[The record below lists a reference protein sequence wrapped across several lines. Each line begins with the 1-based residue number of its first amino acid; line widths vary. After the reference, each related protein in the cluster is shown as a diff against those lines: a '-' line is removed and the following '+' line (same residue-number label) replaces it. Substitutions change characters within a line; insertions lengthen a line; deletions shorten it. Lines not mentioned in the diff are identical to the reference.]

1 MTALECGMSL
11 LLCVIGPVDAWRL
24 MMALKSGLV
33 GESSWALDVLS
44 ILLRDESAV
53 LWFSLQTLPGLVD
66 VLLEHFRRCLIEIFP
81 GDFDEL
87 EITLESGALDDK
99 TAHTSCIE
107 DKSVP
112 PKIHLLDT
120 ESSVKTEL
128 LDNQAAKTLFER
140 SALVDD
146 KSWDVYGEIDSSL
159 LDWQMGR
166 GDTSTHVQSHFH
178 ENASVSFSQR
188 RYFGRHSEHAV
199 LSTVAQQKP
208 LDHFEAQPNVIPT
221 KCDVVSCADDKL
233 PVLCAA
239 VQDVKTEP
247 VDDTSPVDSSD
258 DKTDTDLEESNTK
271 SEPPD
276 IVRDALAQCLKVEP
290 KMESARCG
298 KLSED
303 RVMPA
308 ACDDRGLESLK
319 RKWTEQLEEDS
330 EAYERDL
337 QSLFV
342 VSEAC
347 TEISRRCLAVSNVLR
362 GLSFVPYN
370 DCELARHPG
379 LLAALGRLL
388 LLGHRHPRE
397 ARRRLLRGSD
407 DEEVPL
413 PDDETS
419 VKSAVFDGWRWDTVG
434 VLREDTLV
442 MFANIA
448 GQLDLAAFPEE
459 ICIPVLDGLLHWASC
474 GAACA
479 LDPMPSTPNA
489 SGPSPRRLA
498 LEALC
503 KLCVTDANVDL
514 LLATPP
520 FKRIVCLLDD
530 LVNILS
536 DTTMSDQVAREFA
549 VVLASSLAAADASA
563 ARAIAL
569 RRSSISAFLGFIEVA
584 DRQAQQLVQ
593 AQGVAMLRDNP
604 EMMGTSVDMLRRA
617 ANVVRAVAETADCR
631 SSLFADH
638 QQRLLQ
644 LSMSPT
650 LDSAVATTISDV
662 LFLCSQT

>member
-1 MTALECGMSL
+1 MAERETC
-11 LLCVIGPVDAWRL
+11 CVCAVGPVDAWRL

-53 LWFSLQTLPGLVD
+53 LWFGLQQLPGLVD

-87 EITLESGALDDK
+87 EITLESGAFEDK
-99 TAHTSCIE
+99 TVHSCCKE
-107 DKSVP
+107 EESVP
-112 PKIHLLDT
+112 PKIHLLD
-120 ESSVKTEL
+120 ESSATTEL
-128 LDNQAAKTLFER
+128 LDSQAVKTSFEG

-166 GDTSTHVQSHFH
+166 GDTSTHIQTHFH
-178 ENASVSFSQR
+178 ENASVSFSHQ

-199 LSTVAQQKP
+199 SSAVAQQKP
-208 LDHFEAQPNVIPT
+208 LDRFEAHHSVIPT
-221 KCDVVSCADDKL
+221 KCDIVSCAGSDDKL
-233 PVLCAA
+233 PVLCSAIQVA
-239 VQDVKTEP
+239 KKEP
-247 VDDTSPVDSSD
+247 AETADRSDSD
-258 DKTDTDLEESNTK
+258 DDNKTYTGDQCTTK

-276 IVRDALAQCLKVEP
+276 IVRDAIAQCTKAEP
-290 KMESARCG
+290 KTETVLCG
-298 KLSED
+298 TPSQET
-303 RVMPA
+303 VMPVPGL
-308 ACDDRGLESLK
+308 CDDRGLESLK
-319 RKWTEQLEEDS
+319 RKWTEELEEDS

-370 DCELARHPG
+370 DCELAKHPG

-397 ARRRLLRGSD
+397 SRRRLPRGSD
-407 DEEVPL
+407 DEELPL

-442 MFANIA
+442 IFANIA

-459 ICIPVLDGLLHWASC
+459 ICIPVLDGLLHWSSC
-474 GAACA
+474 SAACA
-479 LDPMPSTPNA
+479 LDPMPSAPNA

-536 DTTMSDQVAREFA
+536 DTVSDQVAREFA

-569 RRSSISAFLGFIEVA
+569 RRSSVSVFLGFIEVA

-617 ANVVRAVAETADCR
+617 ASVVRAVAETADCR

-650 LDSAVATTISDV
+650 LDSAVAATIADV

>member
-1 MTALECGMSL
+1 
-11 LLCVIGPVDAWRL
+11 LLCVVGPVDAWRL

-53 LWFSLQTLPGLVD
+53 LWFGLQTLPGLVD
-66 VLLEHFRRCLIEIFP
+66 VLLEHFRRCLIEMFP

-87 EITLESGALDDK
+87 EITLESGAFDDK
-99 TAHTSCIE
+99 TVRSCSNE
-107 DKSVP
+107 DKSIP
-112 PKIHLLDT
+112 PKIHVLD
-120 ESSVKTEL
+120 ESGAKTEL
-128 LDNQAAKTLFER
+128 LDNQAAKTSFEG

-178 ENASVSFSQR
+178 DNASVSSSLR
-188 RYFGRHSEHAV
+188 RYFGGRHAQHAV
-199 LSTVAQQKP
+199 PSPVAQQKP
-208 LDHFEAQPNVIPT
+208 LDRFEAQPNIIP
-221 KCDVVSCADDKL
+221 KCDVVSGCADDKL

-239 VQDVKTEP
+239 VQDVKKEP
-247 VDDTSPVDSSD
+247 LDDD
-258 DKTDTDLEESNTK
+258 DKTDTSEQNSTK

-276 IVRDALAQCLKVEP
+276 IVRDALAQCSKVEP
-290 KMESARCG
+290 PQTDAAESG
-298 KLSED
+298 TTSED
-303 RVMPA
+303 TA
-308 ACDDRGLESLK
+308 TSCGDRGLESLK

-347 TEISRRCLAVSNVLR
+347 SEISRRCLAVSNVLR

-397 ARRRLLRGSD
+397 PRRRLLRGAD
-407 DEEVPL
+407 DEEDVPL

-459 ICIPVLDGLLHWASC
+459 ICIPVLDGLLHWATCS
-474 GAACA
+474 AACA
-479 LDPMPSTPNA
+479 LDPLPSTPNA

-536 DTTMSDQVAREFA
+536 NTVSDQVARANILSDNTVSDQVAREFA

-584 DRQAQQLVQ
+584 DQRAQQLVQ
-593 AQGVAMLRDNP
+593 GQGVAMLRDNP

-617 ANVVRAVAETADCR
+617 AGVVRAVAETAADCR

-650 LDSAVATTISDV
+650 LDSAVAATVADV

>member
-1 MTALECGMSL
+1 MMS
-11 LLCVIGPVDAWRL
+11 
-24 MMALKSGLV
+24 LKSGLV
-33 GESSWALDVLS
+33 GESSWALDILS

-53 LWFSLQTLPGLVD
+53 LWFGLQQMPGLVD

-81 GDFDEL
+81 SDFDEL
-87 EITLESGALDDK
+87 EITLESAALESK
-99 TAHTSCIE
+99 TVDGHYKDETA
-107 DKSVP
+107 P
-112 PKIHLLDT
+112 PKIHLSD
-120 ESSVKTEL
+120 EPEVKTDP
-128 LDNQAAKTLFER
+128 LDSQAVRASFEG
-140 SALVDD
+140 SALVDE
-146 KSWDVYGEIDSSL
+146 KSWDVYSEIDSSL

-166 GDTSTHVQSHFH
+166 GDTSTHVQTHFH
-178 ENASVSFSQR
+178 KQESVSFAHR

-199 LSTVAQQKP
+199 SSAVAQHKQ
-208 LDHFEAQPNVIPT
+208 LDRFEAQPSVIPT
-221 KCDVVSCADDKL
+221 KCAAAGRTGSVDKL
-233 PVLCAA
+233 PMLSAMI
-239 VQDVKTEP
+239 QDIKTEP
-247 VDDTSPVDSSD
+247 VKTAEKTELDDQVTA
-258 DKTDTDLEESNTK
+258 K

-276 IVRDALAQCLKVEP
+276 IVCNAPSAKIEPETEDVKCGLSSKDATVP
-290 KMESARCG
+290 G
-298 KLSED
+298 
-303 RVMPA
+303 

-319 RKWTEQLEEDS
+319 RKWTEELEEDS

-342 VSEAC
+342 VSEASV
-347 TEISRRCLAVSNVLR
+347 EMSRRCLAVSNVLR

-397 ARRRLLRGSD
+397 SRRRLPRGSD
-407 DEEVPL
+407 DEDVPQ
-413 PDDETS
+413 PDDETPI
-419 VKSAVFDGWRWDTVG
+419 KSAVFDGWRWDTVG

-442 MFANIA
+442 IFANVA

-459 ICIPVLDGLLHWASC
+459 ICIPILDGLLHWASC
-474 GAACA
+474 SAACA
-479 LDPMPSTPNA
+479 LDPMPSMPNT
-489 SGPSPRRLA
+489 SGSSPRRLA

-536 DTTMSDQVAREFA
+536 DTVSDQVAREFA

-569 RRSSISAFLGFIEVA
+569 RRSSVSAFLGFIEVA

-617 ANVVRAVAETADCR
+617 AGVVRAVAETSDCR
-631 SSLFADH
+631 SALFADH

-650 LDSAVATTISDV
+650 LDSAVAATIADV
-662 LFLCSQT
+662 LFLCSQTS

>member
-1 MTALECGMSL
+1 
-11 LLCVIGPVDAWRL
+11 

-33 GESSWALDVLS
+33 GESSWALDILS
-44 ILLRDESAV
+44 ILLRDEAAV
-53 LWFSLQTLPGLVD
+53 LWFGLQQLPGLVD

-81 GDFDEL
+81 SDFDEL
-87 EITLESGALDDK
+87 EITLESGAFDDK
-99 TAHTSCIE
+99 TVHSCFKE

-112 PKIHLLDT
+112 PKICVFDAS
-120 ESSVKTEL
+120 ESTAETEL
-128 LDNQAAKTLFER
+128 LDSQAAKMSFEG

-166 GDTSTHVQSHFH
+166 GDTSTHVQTHFH
-178 ENASVSFSQR
+178 ENASVSFLHR

-199 LSTVAQQKP
+199 SSSIAQQKP
-208 LDHFEAQPNVIPT
+208 LDRFEAHPTVIPS
-221 KCDVVSCADDKL
+221 KREIVSASSDDKI

-239 VQDVKTEP
+239 MQDVKKEP
-247 VDDTSPVDSSD
+247 AEIADKVEPE
-258 DKTDTDLEESNTK
+258 DKTHADDQSAAK

-276 IVRDALAQCLKVEP
+276 IVRDALCAKVEP
-290 KMESARCG
+290 K
-298 KLSED
+298 SEIVQCD
-303 RVMPA
+303 VPSQETVTPVPGV
-308 ACDDRGLESLK
+308 CDDRGLESLK
-319 RKWTEQLEEDS
+319 RKWTEELEEDS

-337 QSLFV
+337 QSLFI

-347 TEISRRCLAVSNVLR
+347 TEISRRCLGVSNVLR

-370 DCELARHPG
+370 DSELARHPG

-397 ARRRLLRGSD
+397 PRRRLPRGSE
-407 DEEVPL
+407 DEELPV
-413 PDDETS
+413 PDDETPMR
-419 VKSAVFDGWRWDTVG
+419 SAVYDGWRWDTVG

-442 MFANIA
+442 IFANIA

-474 GAACA
+474 SAACA

-536 DTTMSDQVAREFA
+536 DTVSDQVAREFA

-569 RRSSISAFLGFIEVA
+569 RRSSVSAFLGFIEVA

-617 ANVVRAVAETADCR
+617 ASVVRAVAETADCR

-650 LDSAVATTISDV
+650 LDSAVAATIADV
-662 LFLCSQT
+662 LYLCSQT

>member
-1 MTALECGMSL
+1 
-11 LLCVIGPVDAWRL
+11 
-24 MMALKSGLV
+24 MMALKSGLA
-33 GESSWALDVLS
+33 GESTWALDMLS

-53 LWFSLQTLPGLVD
+53 LWFGLQQMPGLVD

-81 GDFDEL
+81 SDFDEL
-87 EITLESGALDDK
+87 EITLESAVL
-99 TAHTSCIE
+99 E
-107 DKSVP
+107 
-112 PKIHLLDT
+112 
-120 ESSVKTEL
+120 
-128 LDNQAAKTLFER
+128 AKTLLGKVKCELPEIELSDESTVKSEHLEKQATKASFEG

-166 GDTSTHVQSHFH
+166 GDTSTHVQTHFH
-178 ENASVSFSQR
+178 KNRSVSFAHR
-188 RYFGRHSEHAV
+188 RYFGRHSQRAV
-199 LSTVAQQKP
+199 SSAVAEYKQ
-208 LDHFEAQPNVIPT
+208 LERFEAQPSIIQT
-221 KCDVVSCADDKL
+221 KCAVVGRAGSDDKL
-233 PVLCAA
+233 LLLSA
-239 VQDVKTEP
+239 VTQEMNKEP
-247 VDDTSPVDSSD
+247 VEPKDRMDTEDP
-258 DKTDTDLEESNTK
+258 TATK
-271 SEPPD
+271 PEPPD
-276 IVRDALAQCLKVEP
+276 IIHDALSSNVEP
-290 KMESARCG
+290 KTEDAKTEDGRCG
-298 KLSED
+298 ASSQEQATP
-303 RVMPA
+303 VPGVG
-308 ACDDRGLESLK
+308 DDHGLESLK
-319 RKWTEQLEEDS
+319 RKWTEELEEDS

-397 ARRRLLRGSD
+397 SRRRLPRGGSD
-407 DEEVPL
+407 DEDVPPL
-413 PDDETS
+413 DDEAPIR
-419 VKSAVFDGWRWDTVG
+419 SAVFDGWRWDTVG

-442 MFANIA
+442 IFANIA

-474 GAACA
+474 SAACA
-479 LDPMPSTPNA
+479 MDPMPSTPNA

-514 LLATPP
+514 VLATPP

-536 DTTMSDQVAREFA
+536 DTVSDQVAREFA
-549 VVLASSLAAADASA
+549 VVLASSLVAADASA

-569 RRSSISAFLGFIEVA
+569 RRSSVNAFLGFIEVA

-617 ANVVRAVAETADCR
+617 ASVVRAVAETSDSR

-650 LDSAVATTISDV
+650 LDAAVAATIADV
-662 LFLCSQT
+662 LFLCSQTS

>member
-1 MTALECGMSL
+1 
-11 LLCVIGPVDAWRL
+11 
-24 MMALKSGLV
+24 MMALKSGLA
-33 GESSWALDVLS
+33 GESTWALDILS

-53 LWFSLQTLPGLVD
+53 LWFGLQQMPGLVD

-81 GDFDEL
+81 SDFDEL
-87 EITLESGALDDK
+87 EITLESAVLETK
-99 TAHTSCIE
+99 T
-107 DKSVP
+107 
-112 PKIHLLDT
+112 LLKVKPELPNMEPSD
-120 ESSVKTEL
+120 ESPVKTEL
-128 LDNQAAKTLFER
+128 FDKQAAKASFEG

-146 KSWDVYGEIDSSL
+146 KSWDVYSEIDSSL

-166 GDTSTHVQSHFH
+166 GDTSTHVQTHFH
-178 ENASVSFSQR
+178 RDTSVSFAHQ
-188 RYFGRHSEHAV
+188 RYFGRHSVHAV
-199 LSTVAQQKP
+199 SSAVAQHKQ
-208 LDHFEAQPNVIPT
+208 LDRFEAHPGITPT
-221 KCDVVSCADDKL
+221 KCAIACSSEKL
-233 PVLCAA
+233 PLLSA
-239 VQDVKTEP
+239 VTQEVKKEP
-247 VDDTSPVDSSD
+247 VETAEN
-258 DKTDTDLEESNTK
+258 TDTDEQPAAK

-276 IVRDALAQCLKVEP
+276 IVCDAPSSDVEP
-290 KMESARCG
+290 KPEDTKTKDGSCG
-298 KLSED
+298 TSPAE
-303 RVMPA
+303 MPVPG
-308 ACDDRGLESLK
+308 ACDDSGLESLK
-319 RKWTEQLEEDS
+319 RKWTEELEEDS

-342 VSEAC
+342 ASEAC
-347 TEISRRCLAVSNVLR
+347 VEISRRCLAVSNVLR

-379 LLAALGRLL
+379 LLASLGRLL

-397 ARRRLLRGSD
+397 ARRRLPRGSED
-407 DEEVPL
+407 DDLPS
-413 PDDETS
+413 PDDEAPI
-419 VKSAVFDGWRWDTVG
+419 KSAVFDGWRWDTVG
-434 VLREDTLV
+434 ILREDTLV
-442 MFANIA
+442 IFANIS

-479 LDPMPSTPNA
+479 IDPMPSTPNA
-489 SGPSPRRLA
+489 CGPSPRRLA

-536 DTTMSDQVAREFA
+536 DTVSDQVAREFA

-569 RRSSISAFLGFIEVA
+569 RRSSVSAFLGFIEVA

-617 ANVVRAVAETADCR
+617 ASVVRAVAETADSR

-650 LDSAVATTISDV
+650 LDSAVAATIADV
-662 LFLCSQT
+662 LYLCSQTS

>member
-1 MTALECGMSL
+1 
-11 LLCVIGPVDAWRL
+11 
-24 MMALKSGLV
+24 MMALKSGIV
-33 GESSWALDVLS
+33 GESSWALDILS

-53 LWFSLQTLPGLVD
+53 LWFGLQQLPGLVD

-87 EITLESGALDDK
+87 EITLESGALEDK
-99 TAHTSCIE
+99 TLHGCCKE
-107 DKSVP
+107 DKTLP
-112 PKIHLLDT
+112 PKIHLSEET
-120 ESSVKTEL
+120 NAKTEL
-128 LDNQAAKTLFER
+128 LDSQAGKTSFEG
-140 SALVDD
+140 SALLDD
-146 KSWDVYGEIDSSL
+146 KLWDVYGEIDSSL

-166 GDTSTHVQSHFH
+166 GDTSTHVQTHFH
-178 ENASVSFSQR
+178 ENASILLSHR
-188 RYFGRHSEHAV
+188 RYFGRHSKHAV
-199 LSTVAQQKP
+199 SSAVAQQKP
-208 LDHFEAQPNVIPT
+208 LDRFEAHPGTIPT
-221 KCDVVSCADDKL
+221 KCGVVRCGTVPDSDKL

-239 VQDVKTEP
+239 KPDVKTEP
-247 VDDTSPVDSSD
+247 MDTEDSVNTD
-258 DKTDTDLEESNTK
+258 DKTHPATDESTTK

-276 IVRDALAQCLKVEP
+276 IVCDVLCAKVEP
-290 KMESARCG
+290 ETENARCDAPSQETEMTPVPVVG
-298 KLSED
+298 
-303 RVMPA
+303 
-308 ACDDRGLESLK
+308 DDRGLESLK
-319 RKWTEQLEEDS
+319 RKWTEELEEDS

-337 QSLFV
+337 QSLFI
-342 VSEAC
+342 VSEAF

-370 DCELARHPG
+370 DSELARHPG

-397 ARRRLLRGSD
+397 SRRRLPRGSE
-407 DEEVPL
+407 DEEVPV
-413 PDDETS
+413 PDDETPI
-419 VKSAVFDGWRWDTVG
+419 KSAVFDGWRWDTVG

-442 MFANIA
+442 IFANIA

-474 GAACA
+474 SAACA
-479 LDPMPSTPNA
+479 LDPLPSTPNA

-536 DTTMSDQVAREFA
+536 DTVSDQVAREFA

-569 RRSSISAFLGFIEVA
+569 RRSSVSAFLGFIEVA

-617 ANVVRAVAETADCR
+617 ASVVRAVAETADCR

-650 LDSAVATTISDV
+650 LDSAVAATIADV

>member
-1 MTALECGMSL
+1 
-11 LLCVIGPVDAWRL
+11 
-24 MMALKSGLV
+24 MALKSGLV
-33 GESSWALDVLS
+33 GESTWTLDILS

-53 LWFSLQTLPGLVD
+53 LWFGLQQLPGLVD

-87 EITLESGALDDK
+87 EITLESAALESK
-99 TAHTSCIE
+99 TLHGCCG
-107 DKSVP
+107 DKSAP
-112 PKIHLLDT
+112 PKINLSDEVT
-120 ESSVKTEL
+120 EKTEL
-128 LDNQAAKTLFER
+128 LDSQSVRSSFEG

-146 KSWDVYGEIDSSL
+146 KLWDVYGEIDSSL

-166 GDTSTHVQSHFH
+166 GDTSTHVQTHFH
-178 ENASVSFSQR
+178 ENASVSFAHQ

-199 LSTVAQQKP
+199 SSAVAQHKQ
-208 LDHFEAQPNVIPT
+208 LDRFEAQPSVIPT
-221 KCDVVSCADDKL
+221 KCTVVSRAASEDKL
-233 PVLCAA
+233 PVLCVA
-239 VQDVKTEP
+239 VQDVKKEP
-247 VDDTSPVDSSD
+247 VETADKMNTDDQSAP
-258 DKTDTDLEESNTK
+258 K

-276 IVRDALAQCLKVEP
+276 IIRDALSSQVEP
-290 KMESARCG
+290 KT
-298 KLSED
+298 ED
-303 RVMPA
+303 TKSSIPSQETVMPSSGV
-308 ACDDRGLESLK
+308 CSDRGLESLK
-319 RKWTEQLEEDS
+319 RKWTEELEEDT
-330 EAYERDL
+330 EAYERDI

-362 GLSFVPYN
+362 GLSFVPHN

-379 LLAALGRLL
+379 LLASLGRLL

-397 ARRRLLRGSD
+397 SRRRLPRGLE

-413 PDDETS
+413 PDDEAPI
-419 VKSAVFDGWRWDTVG
+419 KSAVFDGWRWDTVG
-434 VLREDTLV
+434 ILREDTLV
-442 MFANIA
+442 IFANIA

-474 GAACA
+474 SAACA

-536 DTTMSDQVAREFA
+536 DTASDQVAREFA

-569 RRSSISAFLGFIEVA
+569 RRSSVSAFLGFIEVA

-617 ANVVRAVAETADCR
+617 ASVVRAVAETADCR
-631 SSLFADH
+631 TSLFADH

-650 LDSAVATTISDV
+650 LDSAVAATIADV

>member
-1 MTALECGMSL
+1 
-11 LLCVIGPVDAWRL
+11 
-24 MMALKSGLV
+24 MALKSGLA
-33 GESSWALDVLS
+33 GESTYALDILS

-53 LWFSLQTLPGLVD
+53 LWFGLQQMPGLVD
-66 VLLEHFRRCLIEIFP
+66 VLLEHFRRCLIEVFP

-87 EITLESGALDDK
+87 EITLESAALESGVLHDCCKDK
-99 TAHTSCIE
+99 PLT
-107 DKSVP
+107 
-112 PKIHLLDT
+112 PKVYLSD
-120 ESSVKTEL
+120 ESDSKTEL
-128 LDNQAAKTLFER
+128 LDSQSAMTSFEG
-140 SALVDD
+140 SALADD

-166 GDTSTHVQSHFH
+166 GDTSTHVQTHFH
-178 ENASVSFSQR
+178 ENASVSFAHR

-199 LSTVAQQKP
+199 SSALAQHVQ
-208 LDHFEAQPNVIPT
+208 LERFEANPNIIPT
-221 KCDVVSCADDKL
+221 KCTIIGRTGSDDKL
-233 PVLCAA
+233 PVLRMAT
-239 VQDVKTEP
+239 QDIVKKEP
-247 VDDTSPVDSSD
+247 VESA
-258 DKTDTDLEESNTK
+258 DKTSTDDQPAMKL
-271 SEPPD
+271 EPPD
-276 IVRDALAQCLKVEP
+276 IVRDALSSKVEP
-290 KMESARCG
+290 KTDDVKCDTQ
-298 KLSED
+298 SEETAMA
-303 RVMPA
+303 VSGVS
-308 ACDDRGLESLK
+308 DDRGLESLK
-319 RKWTEQLEEDS
+319 RKWTEELEEDT

-397 ARRRLLRGSD
+397 SRRRLPRGSED
-407 DEEVPL
+407 DEVPL
-413 PDDETS
+413 PDDETPI
-419 VKSAVFDGWRWDTVG
+419 KSAVFDGWRWDTVG

-442 MFANIA
+442 IFANIA

-474 GAACA
+474 SAACA

-536 DTTMSDQVAREFA
+536 DTVSDQVAREFA

-569 RRSSISAFLGFIEVA
+569 RRSSVSAFLGFIEVA

-617 ANVVRAVAETADCR
+617 ASVVRAVAETADCR

-650 LDSAVATTISDV
+650 LDSAVAATIADV

>member
-1 MTALECGMSL
+1 
-11 LLCVIGPVDAWRL
+11 
-24 MMALKSGLV
+24 MMALKSGLA
-33 GESSWALDVLS
+33 GESTWSLDMLS
-44 ILLRDESAV
+44 ILLRDDAAV
-53 LWFSLQTLPGLVD
+53 LWFGLQQMPGLVD

-81 GDFDEL
+81 SDFDEL
-87 EITLESGALDDK
+87 EITLESAVLGTKTLLGRDK
-99 TAHTSCIE
+99 VKPE
-107 DKSVP
+107 LPEVELLEEP
-112 PKIHLLDT
+112 PVT
-120 ESSVKTEL
+120 TEL
-128 LDNQAAKTLFER
+128 LDKQAAKASFEG

-166 GDTSTHVQSHFH
+166 GDTSTHVQTHFH
-178 ENASVSFSQR
+178 KNTSVSFAHR

-199 LSTVAQQKP
+199 SSAVAQYKQ
-208 LDHFEAQPNVIPT
+208 LDRFEAQPSIIPT
-221 KCDVVSCADDKL
+221 KCAVVSHAPGSDNKL
-233 PVLCAA
+233 PLLSA
-239 VQDVKTEP
+239 VTQEVKKEP
-247 VDDTSPVDSSD
+247 VETA
-258 DKTDTDLEESNTK
+258 DKTDADDQSATK
-271 SEPPD
+271 TEPPD
-276 IVRDALAQCLKVEP
+276 IVRDALSSSVEP
-290 KMESARCG
+290 KTEDTKMEDTKTEDIKTQDTKTEDTKTEDTKTEDLGRCG
-298 KLSED
+298 ISTQEP
-303 RVMPA
+303 VVPVPGV
-308 ACDDRGLESLK
+308 CDDRGLESLK
-319 RKWTEQLEEDS
+319 RKWTEELEEDS

-347 TEISRRCLAVSNVLR
+347 VEISRRCLAVSNVIR

-397 ARRRLLRGSD
+397 SRRRLPRGSD
-407 DEEVPL
+407 DDDVPP
-413 PDDETS
+413 PDDEAPI
-419 VKSAVFDGWRWDTVG
+419 KSAVFDGWRWDTVG

-442 MFANIA
+442 IFANIA

-474 GAACA
+474 SAACA
-479 LDPMPSTPNA
+479 MDPMPSTPNA

-536 DTTMSDQVAREFA
+536 DSVSDQVSREFA

-569 RRSSISAFLGFIEVA
+569 RRSSVSAFLGFIEVA

-617 ANVVRAVAETADCR
+617 AGVVRAVAETAADSR

-638 QQRLLQ
+638 QQRLSAAVSATARTTPAARR
-644 LSMSPT
+644 SM
-650 LDSAVATTISDV
+650 
-662 LFLCSQT
+662 

>member
-1 MTALECGMSL
+1 
-11 LLCVIGPVDAWRL
+11 

-33 GESSWALDVLS
+33 GESTWALDVLS

-53 LWFSLQTLPGLVD
+53 LWFGLQQLPGLVD
-66 VLLEHFRRCLIEIFP
+66 VLLEHFRRCLIDIFP

-87 EITLESGALDDK
+87 EITLESAALERSKTLHNSGKDD
-99 TAHTSCIE
+99 SI
-107 DKSVP
+107 P
-112 PKIHLLDT
+112 PKIQVSD
-120 ESSVKTEL
+120 ESTVKTEL
-128 LDNQAAKTLFER
+128 LDSQAVRTSFEG
-140 SALVDD
+140 SALADD
-146 KSWDVYGEIDSSL
+146 KSWDVYAEIDSSL

-166 GDTSTHVQSHFH
+166 GDTSTHVQTHFH
-178 ENASVSFSQR
+178 ENASVSFAHRQ
-188 RYFGRHSEHAV
+188 YFGRHAEHAV
-199 LSTVAQQKP
+199 SYTVAQHKQ
-208 LDHFEAQPNVIPT
+208 LDRFEAQPTISPT
-221 KCDVVSCADDKL
+221 KCALVNRASSDDRL
-233 PVLCAA
+233 PLLCAA
-239 VQDVKTEP
+239 AMQGVKKEPTSETEE
-247 VDDTSPVDSSD
+247 
-258 DKTDTDLEESNTK
+258 KMDTDDQPTTK

-276 IVRDALAQCLKVEP
+276 IVRDVLGSCVEA
-290 KMESARCG
+290 KMEDAKCG
-298 KLSED
+298 TPSQETATS
-303 RVMPA
+303 MPGL
-308 ACDDRGLESLK
+308 CDDRSLESLK
-319 RKWTEQLEEDS
+319 RKWTEELEEDS
-330 EAYERDL
+330 EAYERDT

-347 TEISRRCLAVSNVLR
+347 MEISRRCLAVSNVLR

-370 DCELARHPG
+370 DCELSRHPG

-397 ARRRLLRGSD
+397 ARRRLPRSSE
-407 DEEVPL
+407 DEDVSL
-413 PDDETS
+413 PDDEAPI
-419 VKSAVFDGWRWDTVG
+419 KSAVFDGWRWDTVG

-442 MFANIA
+442 IFANVA

-459 ICIPVLDGLLHWASC
+459 ICIQVLDGLLHWASC
-474 GAACA
+474 SAACA

-503 KLCVTDANVDL
+503 KLCVTDSNVDL

-530 LVNILS
+530 LVKILS
-536 DTTMSDQVAREFA
+536 DSVSDQVAREFA
-549 VVLASSLAAADASA
+549 VVLASSLVAADPSA

-569 RRSSISAFLGFIEVA
+569 RRSSVSAFLGFIEVA

-617 ANVVRAVAETADCR
+617 ASVVRAVAEMAADCR

-650 LDSAVATTISDV
+650 LDSAVAATIADV
-662 LFLCSQT
+662 LFLCSQTSSSPPSSSSS

>member
-1 MTALECGMSL
+1 
-11 LLCVIGPVDAWRL
+11 

-33 GESSWALDVLS
+33 GESSWALDILS

-53 LWFSLQTLPGLVD
+53 LWFGLQQLPGLVD
-66 VLLEHFRRCLIEIFP
+66 VLLEHFRRCLIEVFP

-87 EITLESGALDDK
+87 EITLESAALESK
-99 TAHTSCIE
+99 TLRGCCKEEPTT
-107 DKSVP
+107 
-112 PKIHLLDT
+112 PKIHLSDESTADT
-120 ESSVKTEL
+120 DFR
-128 LDNQAAKTLFER
+128 DNQPGGTSFEGL
-140 SALVDD
+140 ALTDD

-166 GDTSTHVQSHFH
+166 GDTSTHVQTHFH
-178 ENASVSFSQR
+178 ENASVSFAHQ
-188 RYFGRHSEHAV
+188 RYFGRHSENAV
-199 LSTVAQQKP
+199 SSAVAQHMQ
-208 LDHFEAQPNVIPT
+208 LDRFEAQSTVIPT
-221 KCDVVSCADDKL
+221 KCTIVSRTASEDKL
-233 PVLCAA
+233 PVLC
-239 VQDVKTEP
+239 VVTQDVKKEP
-247 VDDTSPVDSSD
+247 NDTTDNTCTDDQSA
-258 DKTDTDLEESNTK
+258 KQ
-271 SEPPD
+271 SETPD
-276 IVRDALAQCLKVEP
+276 IIHDTVTSKVEP
-290 KMESARCG
+290 KTEGVQCG
-298 KLSED
+298 VPSLET
-303 RVMPA
+303 VMPVPGV
-308 ACDDRGLESLK
+308 CDDRGLESLK
-319 RKWTEQLEEDS
+319 RKWTEELEEDT

-347 TEISRRCLAVSNVLR
+347 SEISRRCLAVSNVLR

-397 ARRRLLRGSD
+397 MRRRLPRGSE

-413 PDDETS
+413 PDDETPI
-419 VKSAVFDGWRWDTVG
+419 KSAVFDGWRWDTVG

-442 MFANIA
+442 IFANIA

-474 GAACA
+474 SAACA

-520 FKRIVCLLDD
+520 FKRIVCLMDD

-536 DTTMSDQVAREFA
+536 DTVSDQVAREFA

-569 RRSSISAFLGFIEVA
+569 RRSSVTAFLGFIEIA

-617 ANVVRAVAETADCR
+617 ASVVRAVAETADCR

-650 LDSAVATTISDV
+650 LDSAVAATIADV

>member
-1 MTALECGMSL
+1 
-11 LLCVIGPVDAWRL
+11 
-24 MMALKSGLV
+24 MMALKSGLA
-33 GESSWALDVLS
+33 GESTWALDILS

-53 LWFSLQTLPGLVD
+53 LWFGLQQMPGLVD

-87 EITLESGALDDK
+87 EITLESAAVESKMHHGSSGDK
-99 TAHTSCIE
+99 PL
-107 DKSVP
+107 P
-112 PKIHLLDT
+112 PKISVFEELSSVKSELLDT
-120 ESSVKTEL
+120 QSVKTS
-128 LDNQAAKTLFER
+128 FEG

-166 GDTSTHVQSHFH
+166 GDTSTHVQTHFH
-178 ENASVSFSQR
+178 KNASVSFAHQ

-199 LSTVAQQKP
+199 SSP
-208 LDHFEAQPNVIPT
+208 LTQHTQLDRFEAHLNIIPT
-221 KCDVVSCADDKL
+221 KCAIMSRAGSEDKL
-233 PVLCAA
+233 PVLCVATS
-239 VQDVKTEP
+239 DMKKEP
-247 VDDTSPVDSSD
+247 VESADKESTDDQSAA
-258 DKTDTDLEESNTK
+258 K

-276 IVRDALAQCLKVEP
+276 IIRDTLSSKVEP
-290 KMESARCG
+290 KT
-298 KLSED
+298 ED
-303 RVMPA
+303 SKCNETTLPVPA
-308 ACDDRGLESLK
+308 GGADRGLESLK
-319 RKWTEQLEEDS
+319 RKWSEELEEDT

-347 TEISRRCLAVSNVLR
+347 TEKLRRCLAVSNVLR

-397 ARRRLLRGSD
+397 SRRKLPRGSE
-407 DEEVPL
+407 DEEVPS
-413 PDDETS
+413 PDDETPI
-419 VKSAVFDGWRWDTVG
+419 KSAVFDGWRWDTVG

-442 MFANIA
+442 IFANIA

-474 GAACA
+474 SAACA

-536 DTTMSDQVAREFA
+536 DTVSDQVAREFA

-569 RRSSISAFLGFIEVA
+569 RRSSVSAFLGFIEVA

-617 ANVVRAVAETADCR
+617 ASVVRAVAETADCR

-650 LDSAVATTISDV
+650 LDSAVAATIADV

>member
-1 MTALECGMSL
+1 M
-11 LLCVIGPVDAWRL
+11 
-24 MMALKSGLV
+24 
-33 GESSWALDVLS
+33 
-44 ILLRDESAV
+44 
-53 LWFSLQTLPGLVD
+53 
-66 VLLEHFRRCLIEIFP
+66 
-81 GDFDEL
+81 
-87 EITLESGALDDK
+87 
-99 TAHTSCIE
+99 
-107 DKSVP
+107 
-112 PKIHLLDT
+112 
-120 ESSVKTEL
+120 KTEL
-128 LDNQAAKTLFER
+128 LDRQAAKASFEG
-140 SALVDD
+140 SALADD
-146 KSWDVYGEIDSSL
+146 KSWDIYGEIDSSL

-166 GDTSTHVQSHFH
+166 GDTSTHVQTHFH
-178 ENASVSFSQR
+178 GNSSVSFAHR
-188 RYFGRHSEHAV
+188 RYFGQQSEHAV
-199 LSTVAQQKP
+199 SSAVARFKQ
-208 LDHFEAQPNVIPT
+208 LERFEAHTSVIPT
-221 KCDVVSCADDKL
+221 KCTIVNCAGSADKL
-233 PVLCAA
+233 PLLSA
-239 VQDVKTEP
+239 VMQEVKKEP
-247 VDDTSPVDSSD
+247 IESA
-258 DKTDTDLEESNTK
+258 DKMDTDDQSATK

-276 IVRDALAQCLKVEP
+276 IVRDTPSSISVDAKTEDTKMKDASSEEP
-290 KMESARCG
+290 
-298 KLSED
+298 L
-303 RVMPA
+303 MPVPGV
-308 ACDDRGLESLK
+308 CDDRGLESLK
-319 RKWTEQLEEDS
+319 RKWTEELEEDS

-347 TEISRRCLAVSNVLR
+347 VDISRRCLAVSNVLR

-397 ARRRLLRGSD
+397 SRRRLPRGSED
-407 DEEVPL
+407 DEVPQ
-413 PDDETS
+413 PDDEAPM
-419 VKSAVFDGWRWDTVG
+419 KSAVFDGWRWDTVG

-442 MFANIA
+442 IFANIA

-474 GAACA
+474 SAACA
-479 LDPMPSTPNA
+479 MDPMPSTPNA

-530 LVNILS
+530 MVNILS
-536 DTTMSDQVAREFA
+536 DTVTDQVAREFA

-569 RRSSISAFLGFIEVA
+569 RRSSVSAFLGFIEAA

-593 AQGVAMLRDNP
+593 AQGVAILRDNP

-617 ANVVRAVAETADCR
+617 AGVVRAVAETSDRRR

-650 LDSAVATTISDV
+650 LDAAVAATIADV
-662 LFLCSQT
+662 LFLCSQTS